1 MCFLFFADE
10 IQTLEEQ
17 FLCKFWWIWLQTA
30 KNDTIVYHAIST
42 VSSSVSLHM
51 YQPTI
56 IYAFQ
61 PHSYTRTEQRKSI
74 NPR

>member
-1 MCFLFFADE
+1 MHVQVFVNLA
-10 IQTLEEQ
+10 
-17 FLCKFWWIWLQTA
+17 A
-30 KNDTIVYHAIST
+30 NSKNDTIVYHAIST
-42 VSSSVSLHM
+42 ASASVSHHM

-61 PHSYTRTEQRKSI
+61 PHSYTRTEQTKSI